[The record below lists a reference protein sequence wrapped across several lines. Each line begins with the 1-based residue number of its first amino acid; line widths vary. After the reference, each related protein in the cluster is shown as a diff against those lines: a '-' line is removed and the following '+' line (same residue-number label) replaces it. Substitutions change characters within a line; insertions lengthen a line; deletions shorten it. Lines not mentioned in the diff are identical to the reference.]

1 MEHKRPNDLN
11 GRRSANQRTDEHNG
25 GYQPLRELRRREPR
39 VVLPI
44 ITILA
49 QLVLVGNVGIG
60 IDGRRRMRLERR
72 RRQ

>member
-1 MEHKRPNDLN
+1 MEHSRPNDLN
-11 GRRSANQRTDEHNG
+11 SRRSTNQRTDEHNG
-25 GYQPLRELRRREPR
+25 RHQPLRELRRREPR
-39 VVLPI
+39 VVLPL
-44 ITILA
+44 ITLLT